1 MTHIS
6 GAHRLREQIRL
17 LERKLGVLNEND
29 MTCCDVTLSQC
40 HALVEIGR
48 AGSLTLSGLA
58 EILGL
63 DNSTT
68 SRTVNNLVTRNL
80 ARRVQDP
87 EDRRYVTITLTDP
100 GIAIF
105 ETIESRMNARFTT
118 IYEALPPES
127 QETVLESVGLLLNVL
142 GKDNCC

>member
-29 MTCCDVTLSQC
+29 MTCCGVTLSQC

-80 ARRVQDP
+80 AQRVQDP
-87 EDRRYVTITLTDP
+87 EDRRYVTITLTDS
-100 GIAIF
+100 GKEIF
-105 ETIESRMNARFTT
+105 HTIEDRMNIRYGA
-118 IYEALPPES
+118 IYDALPPDQ
-127 QETVLESVGLLLNVL
+127 QETVLESVGLLLDVL
-142 GKDNCC
+142 GKDRCC